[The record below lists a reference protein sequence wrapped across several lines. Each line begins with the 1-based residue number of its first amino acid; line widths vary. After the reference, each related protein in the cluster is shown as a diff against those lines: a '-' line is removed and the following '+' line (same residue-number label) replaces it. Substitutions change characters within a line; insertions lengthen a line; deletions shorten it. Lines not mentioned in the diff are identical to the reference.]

1 MIRPAVPADRSVL
14 REMFDEFYSSEAV
27 LHPLPASCHEAALD
41 ELFSGGTA
49 QRCFLLTEGDA
60 AAGYALLSPKYSH
73 EAGGAELW
81 LEELYLR
88 ETARGKGLGSE
99 FFRFLLAAAQK
110 EGIARVRLEVE
121 PENTRAAALYAR
133 LGFQPLPYD
142 QMAWTPEEPK

>member
-14 REMFDEFYSSEAV
+14 REMFDEFYSSGAV

-88 ETARGKGLGSE
+88 PDFRGKGAGGA
-99 FFRFLLAAAQK
+99 FFTFLK
-110 EGIARVRLEVE
+110 EYGAEQGYKRLRLEVK
-121 PENTRAAALYAR
+121 PDNAGALRLYAR
-133 LGFQPLPYD
+133 MGFRPLGYR
-142 QMAWTPEEPK
+142 QMVWEEET